1 LEFPGALY
9 HVTARGDRREA
20 VYLDEDDR
28 QRWLELLSQ
37 VCERFNW
44 VCHAW
49 CQMTN
54 HYHLLVEIP
63 EGNLSAGMRQ
73 LNGVYTQAINRRYGR
88 VGHVFQGRYKA
99 ILVEKESY
107 LLELAR
113 YIVLNPVRAGIV
125 SDVSEWAWS
134 SYHAAIGTAGSPEW
148 LATDWLLS
156 QFAGDRGEAIRQY
169 QAFVRDGMGR
179 ASPWDELTAQVFL
192 GSEAF
197 IERMQDELDGRF
209 LEEVP
214 RAQQRPRAEP
224 LETYAADSDR
234 RRGMARVYLSG
245 NYTMKAI
252 AEHFG
257 VHYATVSRA
266 VHRYEGR

>member
-1 LEFPGALY
+1 
-9 HVTARGDRREA
+9 
-20 VYLDEDDR
+20 
-28 QRWLELLSQ
+28 
-37 VCERFNW
+37 
-44 VCHAW
+44 
-49 CQMTN
+49 
-54 HYHLLVEIP
+54 
-63 EGNLSAGMRQ
+63 MRQ
-73 LNGVYTQAINRRYGR
+73 LNGVYTQHINRRYGR

-99 ILVEKESY
+99 ILVEKETY

-113 YIVLNPVRAGIV
+113 YIVLNPVRAGV
-125 SDVSEWAWS
+125 VRDVSEWGWS
-134 SYHAAIGTAGSPEW
+134 SYHATIGTAGSPGW

-169 QAFVRDGMGR
+169 QAFVRDGMAR
-179 ASPWDELTAQVFL
+179 PSPWDELTAQVFL

-197 IERMQDELDGRF
+197 VERMQDELKGRS

-234 RRGMARVYLSG
+234 RRGMARAYLSG

-266 VHRYEGR
+266 VHRYEDC